1 MAALAVLATVGSCQ
15 KEPVQPE
22 VEQTPVVEL
31 EYQDVTFNV
40 TAPSGPQTKTTY
52 GETVTF
58 ETALEVEV
66 YVGEGNAY
74 GAEGQWL
81 PEVKKSI
88 NKISDTEW
96 EVTISLVKNYHY
108 DIVFWAQR
116 AENAPYTLDWESGK
130 ITADYTVAAN
140 DVTRDAFY
148 HLCENYNYLTDGAGQ
163 SSYKIQLK
171 RPFAQI
177 NLGASDYAALLELYE
192 FVGKTNSDLA
202 TTITTATAEVPS
214 ILNVLDG
221 TADTGAEVK
230 FALAATTA
238 DGSYDLTAEK
248 NNINVNE
255 KSYTLVG
262 SNYIFA
268 NTNRPDNPIVEMTLK
283 FSYNNQSFDINVP
296 NVPYARN
303 YQTNI
308 LGNFFT
314 SEAKF
319 DVVIVP
325 EFEKEDEYVH
335 VWDGYTTSAPA
346 VVDGEYIITTG
357 AELAWVAEQVNSG
370 ENDFAGKTIKVVE
383 EIRLSGYPWTPIGT
397 SQNPFKGTFVGA
409 VPATKSAAA
418 PATIAGLY
426 VNETE
431 GPAGL
436 VGVLKGGEVINLSLV
451 EPNVNGESFVG
462 AVVGKIFPDG
472 LVEGVTVTGGQVN
485 GNHFVGGIVAH
496 AYGSVKNCVIDGTVV
511 TGTPVK
517 DNEDLDG
524 DKVGGV
530 IGYHAPD
537 ADGTEVS
544 GNVVKNV
551 TVSAKR
557 DAGAVAGAANADNVK
572 GNIVEKATIGSTEA
586 PIAKNAGIIVG
597 RVLAGTLNPKD
608 NTYNHENI
616 YVNGEQAKPAEYKFE
631 VTYDA
636 EATDLP
642 VEGGSVTVK
651 VAGNVAW
658 TVAVPEGVT
667 ASSAEGEGDAE
678 LTFTVGVN
686 EKTEVAS
693 YTIVIAT
700 EEEACEVKSYEIV
713 VNQAA
718 AKPEFVKATVAE
730 FLAAAE
736 DETVY
741 ELTGVITSVANTTY
755 GNFYLKDATGEVYIY
770 GLCSPEGA
778 QKYWAQSSAKVGDT
792 ITVRTVRTSY
802 NGTTQGKNAIFVAL
816 VPFVAQASEWGVVG
830 DLNEWGKTPDVVM
843 YNTWH
848 TENLYVA
855 YNVEIAS
862 GAFKIRA
869 NNNWDDTK
877 NYGLETAGNIYGDK
891 YYSLVLGSGS
901 QNATPMVYGTY
912 DVYFDLT
919 NSRVAL
925 MTPGKAY
932 SEAVD
937 GGKPVTVI
945 AGLKDHKWGV
955 AGSFQGWDPANAVE
969 AVVEGDWAVAKNV
982 TLNSGAE
989 FKFVAD
995 NAWTLSYGAA
1005 CDVNVGT
1012 TYTTYDNGGNM
1023 KFVGEA
1029 GAYNLYFSLLDATF
1043 YMEEYV
1049 EAPTQFVKVTSLSDI
1064 TADASYLLV
1073 YEIKG
1078 TTGKV
1083 FTGVDNAT
1091 GSYKTVTI
1099 ENSTIQYDETLDVV
1113 NISQTGD
1120 GYAFKI
1126 GGKYIS
1132 GKSGSNTIVFN
1143 DKEVATTV
1151 KFETD
1156 GKISIYSNSTYFV
1169 FNSAT
1174 SNGDRFRFYKETTVN
1189 GNTSTYVKPALYKL
1203 Q

>member
-58 ETALEVEV
+58 ETALKVEV
-66 YVGEGNAY
+66 YVGEENVY

-116 AENAPYTLDWESGK
+116 KENAPYTLDWEAGK

-177 NLGASDYAALLELYE
+177 NLGASDYLALLELYE
-192 FVGKTNSDLA
+192 FVGKTDSDLA

-214 ILNVLDG
+214 VLNVLDG

-230 FALAATTA
+230 FVPAATTV
-238 DGSYDLTAEK
+238 DGSYDLTAVE

-268 NTNRPDNPIVEMTLK
+268 NTHRPDNPTVEMTLT
-283 FSYNNQSFDINVP
+283 FEYNNQSFDINVP

-370 ENDFAGKTIKVVE
+370 ENDFAGKKVLIASD
-383 EIRLSGYPWTPIGT
+383 IRLADYLWTPIGT
-397 SQNPFKGTFVGA
+397 DEHPFSGSLEALA
-409 VPATKSAAA
+409 VTSLLTKSAAEHY
-418 PATIAGLY
+418 TISGLY

-436 VGVLKGGEVINLSLV
+436 VGVLKDGEVINLSLV
-451 EPNVNGESFVG
+451 EPNVNGKEFVG

-472 LVEGVTVTGGQVN
+472 LVDGATVTGGQVN
-485 GNHFVGGIVAH
+485 GNHFVGGLVGH
-496 AYGSVKNCVIDGTVV
+496 AYGSVKNSVVDGTVV

-544 GNVVKNV
+544 GNKVLAV
-551 TVSAKR
+551 TVYAKR
-557 DAGAVAGAANADNVK
+557 DAGAVAGAANAANVK
-572 GNIVEKATIGSTEA
+572 KNHVEKATIGSKEA
-586 PIAKNAGIIVG
+586 PIADNAGIIVG
-597 RVLAGTLNPKD
+597 RVLEGLWNPEA

-616 YVNGEQAKPAEYKFE
+616 TVNGVQAEQAVKNAFSVEFP
-631 VTYDA
+631 
-636 EATDLP
+636 EATIP
-642 VEGGSVTVK
+642 VEGSEVTVK
-651 VAGNVAW
+651 VTANVPW

-667 ASSAEGEGDAE
+667 AEPASGNGNAEVK
-678 LTFTVGVN
+678 LTFPENTLTEQVSYKVTVS
-686 EKTEVAS
+686 TEAAVE
-693 YTIVIAT
+693 T
-700 EEEACEVKSYEIV
+700 KV
-713 VNQAA
+713 VELAYVQAA
-718 AKPEFVKATVAE
+718 AKPAGPVVATVAE
-730 FLAAAE
+730 FLAAE
-736 DETVY
+736 VGDTEY
-741 ELTGVITSVANTTY
+741 QLTGVIEGTYNTTY
-755 GNFYLKDATGEVYIY
+755 GNFYLNDGTDKVLVY
-770 GLCSPEGA
+770 GLTA
-778 QKYWAQSSAKVGDT
+778 TKVEKNDMSFASLGLRDGDT
-792 ITVRTVRTSY
+792 VTLIGTRAVYNEKPQVGGPAYYVSHVAAPFLDLAATTATIDAEATEYMIALESNAAWTAVASEGVTLDKTAGEGSAEVTMTVAANTTNDAVAHTVTFTYGEKTATFTLTQKGVPAEGGEEIVGGGSDDFNTISSTNTSY
-802 NGTTQGKNAIFVAL
+802 VSGKTTAGWNYANCAIFKGGTTDSSPVFKMIGDASDRAL
-816 VPFVAQASEWGVVG
+816 CM
-830 DLNEWGKTPDVVM
+830 NGKTSAV
-843 YNTWH
+843 
-848 TENLYVA
+848 
-855 YNVEIAS
+855 
-862 GAFKIRA
+862 GKITSPTL
-869 NNNWDDTK
+869 NGGCGTLTFDYGLPFSDTK
-877 NYGLETAGNIYGDK
+877 IKFRVDIVQNGATVKTFTINNASATKLTK
-891 YYSLVLGSGS
+891 YSHEEV
-901 QNATPMVYGTY
+901 
-912 DVYFDLT
+912 
-919 NSRVAL
+919 
-925 MTPGKAY
+925 
-932 SEAVD
+932 VD
-937 GGKPVTVI
+937 
-945 AGLKDHKWGV
+945 V
-955 AGSFQGWDPANAVE
+955 AGEFQ
-969 AVVEGDWAVAKNV
+969 
-982 TLNSGAE
+982 
-989 FKFVAD
+989 
-995 NAWTLSYGAA
+995 
-1005 CDVNVGT
+1005 
-1012 TYTTYDNGGNM
+1012 
-1023 KFVGEA
+1023 
-1029 GAYNLYFSLLDATF
+1029 
-1043 YMEEYV
+1043 
-1049 EAPTQFVKVTSLSDI
+1049 I
-1064 TADASYLLV
+1064 
-1073 YEIKG
+1073 
-1078 TTGKV
+1078 V
-1083 FTGVDNAT
+1083 FTNL
-1091 GSYKTVTI
+1091 SP
-1099 ENSTIQYDETLDVV
+1099 
-1113 NISQTGD
+1113 
-1120 GYAFKI
+1120 
-1126 GGKYIS
+1126 
-1132 GKSGSNTIVFN
+1132 
-1143 DKEVATTV
+1143 
-1151 KFETD
+1151 
-1156 GKISIYSNSTYFV
+1156 SNST
-1169 FNSAT
+1169 
-1174 SNGDRFRFYKETTVN
+1174 SNKDRTAIWNVVWTGCAK
-1189 GNTSTYVKPALYKL
+1189 
-1203 Q
+1203 

>member
-66 YVGEGNAY
+66 YVGEENVY

-81 PEVKKSI
+81 PEVRKSI

-108 DIVFWAQR
+108 DIVFWAQKK
-116 AENAPYTLDWESGK
+116 ALEGEPNPYYTFDWEAGK

-177 NLGASDYAALLELYE
+177 NLGASDYSALLELYK
-192 FVGKTNSDLA
+192 FVGKTDSDLA
-202 TTITTATAEVPS
+202 TTITTAAEVPS

-221 TADTGAEVK
+221 TAVTADTGTKVEFV
-230 FALAATTA
+230 LAATTPS
-238 DGSYDLTAEK
+238 DGSYDLTAEE

-268 NTNRPDNPIVEMTLK
+268 NTYQQTNPTVEMTLT

-346 VVDGEYIITTG
+346 VVDGEYVITTG

-370 ENDFAGKTIKVVE
+370 ENDFAGKKVLIASD
-383 EIRLSGYPWTPIGT
+383 IRLADYLWTPIGT
-397 SQNPFKGTFVGA
+397 DEHPFSGSLEALA
-409 VPATKSAAA
+409 VTSLLTKSAAEHY
-418 PATIAGLY
+418 TISGLY

-436 VGVLKGGEVINLSLV
+436 VGVLKDGEVINLSLV

-472 LVEGVTVTGGQVN
+472 LVDGVTVTGGQVN
-485 GNHFVGGIVAH
+485 GNHFVGGLVGH
-496 AYGSVKNCVIDGTVV
+496 AYGSVKNSVVDGTVV

-544 GNVVKNV
+544 GNKVLAV
-551 TVSAKR
+551 TVYAKR

-572 GNIVEKATIGSTEA
+572 KNHVEKATVGSAEA
-586 PIAKNAGIIVG
+586 KIENNAGIIVG
-597 RVLAGTLNPKD
+597 RVLAGLWNPEA
-608 NTYNHENI
+608 NTYNHKNI
-616 YVNGEQAKPAEYKFE
+616 TVNGVQAEQAVKNAFSVEFP
-631 VTYDA
+631 
-636 EATDLP
+636 EATIP
-642 VEGGSVTVK
+642 VEGSEVTVK
-651 VAGNVAW
+651 VTANVPW

-667 ASSAEGEGDAE
+667 AEPASGNGNAEVK
-678 LTFTVGVN
+678 LTFPENKLTEQVSYKVTVS
-686 EKTEVAS
+686 TEAAVE
-693 YTIVIAT
+693 T
-700 EEEACEVKSYEIV
+700 KV
-713 VNQAA
+713 VELAYVQAA
-718 AKPEFVKATVAE
+718 AKPAGPVVATVAE
-730 FLAAAE
+730 FLAAE
-736 DETVY
+736 VGDTEY
-741 ELTGVITSVANTTY
+741 QLTGVIEGTYNTTY
-755 GNFYLKDATGEVYIY
+755 GNFYLNDGTDKVLVY
-770 GLCSPEGA
+770 GLTA
-778 QKYWAQSSAKVGDT
+778 TKVEKNDMSFASLGLRDGDT
-792 ITVRTVRTSY
+792 VTLIGTRAVYNEKPQVGGPAYYVSHVAAPFLDLAATTATIDAEATEYMIALESNTAWTAVASEGVNLDKTAGEGSAEVTMTVAANTTNDAVAHTVTFTYGEKTATFTLTQKGVPAPDQPEVVGGGSDDFNTISSTNTSY
-802 NGTTQGKNAIFVAL
+802 VSGKTTAGWNYANCAIFKGGTTDSSPTFKMIGDASDRAL
-816 VPFVAQASEWGVVG
+816 CM
-830 DLNEWGKTPDVVM
+830 NGKTSAV
-843 YNTWH
+843 
-848 TENLYVA
+848 
-855 YNVEIAS
+855 
-862 GAFKIRA
+862 GKITSPTL
-869 NNNWDDTK
+869 NGGCGTLTF
-877 NYGLETAGNIYGDK
+877 NYGLPFKDSAIKFRVDIMQNGNTVHTFTINKTSAAQYNK
-891 YYSLVLGSGS
+891 YTHEEV
-901 QNATPMVYGTY
+901 
-912 DVYFDLT
+912 
-919 NSRVAL
+919 
-925 MTPGKAY
+925 
-932 SEAVD
+932 VD
-937 GGKPVTVI
+937 
-945 AGLKDHKWGV
+945 V
-955 AGSFQGWDPANAVE
+955 AGEFQ
-969 AVVEGDWAVAKNV
+969 
-982 TLNSGAE
+982 
-989 FKFVAD
+989 
-995 NAWTLSYGAA
+995 
-1005 CDVNVGT
+1005 
-1012 TYTTYDNGGNM
+1012 
-1023 KFVGEA
+1023 
-1029 GAYNLYFSLLDATF
+1029 
-1043 YMEEYV
+1043 
-1049 EAPTQFVKVTSLSDI
+1049 I
-1064 TADASYLLV
+1064 
-1073 YEIKG
+1073 
-1078 TTGKV
+1078 V
-1083 FTGVDNAT
+1083 FTNL
-1091 GSYKTVTI
+1091 SP
-1099 ENSTIQYDETLDVV
+1099 
-1113 NISQTGD
+1113 
-1120 GYAFKI
+1120 
-1126 GGKYIS
+1126 
-1132 GKSGSNTIVFN
+1132 
-1143 DKEVATTV
+1143 
-1151 KFETD
+1151 
-1156 GKISIYSNSTYFV
+1156 SNST
-1169 FNSAT
+1169 
-1174 SNGDRFRFYKETTVN
+1174 SNKDRTAIWNVVWTGCAK
-1189 GNTSTYVKPALYKL
+1189 
-1203 Q
+1203 

>member
-1 MAALAVLATVGSCQ
+1 MAALAILATVGSCQ

-66 YVGEGNAY
+66 YVGEENVY

-116 AENAPYTLDWESGK
+116 AENAPYTFDWEAGK

-192 FVGKTNSDLA
+192 FVGKTDSDLA

-214 ILNVLDG
+214 VLNVLDG

-230 FALAATTA
+230 FVPAATTV
-238 DGSYDLTAEK
+238 DGSYDLTAVE

-268 NTNRPDNPIVEMTLK
+268 NTHRPDNPTVEMTLT

-346 VVDGEYIITTG
+346 VVDGEYVITTG

-370 ENDFAGKTIKVVE
+370 ENDFAGKKVLIASD
-383 EIRLSGYPWTPIGT
+383 IRLADYLWTPIGT
-397 SQNPFKGTFVGA
+397 DEHPFSGSLEALA
-409 VPATKSAAA
+409 VTSLLTKSAAEHY
-418 PATIAGLY
+418 TISGLY

-436 VGVLKGGEVINLSLV
+436 VGVLKDGEVINLSLV

-462 AVVGKIFPDG
+462 AAVGKIFPDG
-472 LVEGVTVTGGQVN
+472 LVDGVTVTGGQVN
-485 GNHFVGGIVAH
+485 GNHFVGGLVGH
-496 AYGSVKNCVIDGTVV
+496 AYGSVKNSVVDGTVV

-544 GNVVKNV
+544 DNKVLAV
-551 TVSAKR
+551 TVYAKR

-572 GNIVEKATIGSTEA
+572 KNHVEKATVGSAEA
-586 PIAKNAGIIVG
+586 PIADNAGIIVG
-597 RVLAGTLNPKD
+597 RVLAGTLNPKA

-636 EATDLP
+636 EATNLP

-718 AKPEFVKATVAE
+718 AKP
-730 FLAAAE
+730 
-736 DETVY
+736 
-741 ELTGVITSVANTTY
+741 
-755 GNFYLKDATGEVYIY
+755 
-770 GLCSPEGA
+770 
-778 QKYWAQSSAKVGDT
+778 
-792 ITVRTVRTSY
+792 
-802 NGTTQGKNAIFVAL
+802 
-816 VPFVAQASEWGVVG
+816 VPVASEWGVVG
-830 DLNEWGKTPDVVM
+830 DLNGWGATSDVVM
-843 YNTWH
+843 YTVPQV
-848 TENLYVA
+848 ENLFVA
-855 YNVEIAS
+855 YNVKIAS

-869 NNNWDDTK
+869 NNKWDDAK
-877 NYGLETAGNIYGDK
+877 NYGLSTAGSIYANK
-891 YYSLVLGSGS
+891 YYSLTLGAGS
-901 QNATPMVYGTY
+901 QNASPITYGTY
-912 DVYFDLT
+912 DVYFDLK
-919 NSRVAL
+919 NKRIAL
-925 MTPGKAY
+925 MTPGVSY
-932 SEAVD
+932 TEAAN
-937 GGKPVTVI
+937 GGKPVAVI
-945 AGLKDHKWGV
+945 AGLKDHKWAV
-955 AGSFQGWDPANAVE
+955 IGSFEASKNWTVDVE
-969 AVVEGDWAVAKNV
+969 MVVEGDYAVAKNV
-982 TLNSGAE
+982 TLANGDS
-989 FKFVAD
+989 FKIRSD
-995 NAWTLSYGAA
+995 KSWDTPNYGTG
-1005 CDVNVGT
+1005 CDVNVGDV
-1012 TYTTYDNGGNM
+1012 YTTYKSGGNM
-1023 KFVGEA
+1023 KFVGKT
-1029 GAYNLYFSLLDATF
+1029 GVYNLYFSLADASF
-1043 YMEEYV
+1043 YMEE
-1049 EAPTQFVKVTSLSDI
+1049 VK
-1064 TADASYLLV
+1064 
-1073 YEIKG
+1073 
-1078 TTGKV
+1078 
-1083 FTGVDNAT
+1083 
-1091 GSYKTVTI
+1091 
-1099 ENSTIQYDETLDVV
+1099 
-1113 NISQTGD
+1113 
-1120 GYAFKI
+1120 
-1126 GGKYIS
+1126 
-1132 GKSGSNTIVFN
+1132 
-1143 DKEVATTV
+1143 
-1151 KFETD
+1151 
-1156 GKISIYSNSTYFV
+1156 
-1169 FNSAT
+1169 
-1174 SNGDRFRFYKETTVN
+1174 
-1189 GNTSTYVKPALYKL
+1189 
-1203 Q
+1203 